1 MTILDGTDSNLGRL
15 SSSIAQRLLKGEQID
30 VVNSEKVLISGNN
43 EEILKKYK
51 KRQSLQHHGNP
62 KSGPKFYKMPHR
74 ILKRAVSGMLPTKT
88 TRGRIALKKFK
99 SYIGVPEQFKNSK
112 KHFIEEAKK
121 QTSRKSVLIETVSKE
136 LGARW

>member
-1 MTILDGTDSNLGRL
+1 MTILDGTDSNLGRF
-15 SSSIAQRLLKGEQID
+15 SSIIAKRLLKGEQID

-43 EEILKKYK
+43 EEILRKYR

-88 TRGRIALKKFK
+88 TRGRVALKKFK
-99 SYIGVPEQFKNSK
+99 AFIGVPEQFKNSK
-112 KHFIEEAKK
+112 KHFVDEAKK
-121 QTSRKSVLIETVSKE
+121 QTSRKNTSIESISKE